1 MRENQALRLYK
12 NSEYAKINKN
22 NAVLQRL
29 ITLRKENQD
38 GNKFLGA
45 VKSFIEKAKKIRTKG
60 ERGEDLKSLYDQA
73 SATLYSKPGS
83 SLEKIL
89 KAYDDLKMD
98 QSINKLGDDD
108 DMKKQKSQ
116 NKQKYM
122 GAYAERDADGKITKT
137 GPRVATKE
145 KQVNVKP
152 VWTIDVEKGGVKVG
166 EINAKELFDVSG
178 KSVLKGDK
186 GTILYKGMP
195 TNDQTATQIAAVQSR
210 LAGLGY
216 LSKEEVDGDFGP
228 KTKSAIEQFQKKF
241 KLSVDGKVGRQT
253 ATAMFSDLA
262 RKLAKDVPIT
272 GKESND
278 IIAKTV
284 DNLTKD
290 RTKTTSY
297 FEPIERELKLDDK
310 EQRGLSERYVIDRTK
325 VRRLIRE
332 SIRRKLR

>member
-1 MRENQALRLYK
+1 MREKQALRLYK
-12 NSEYAKINKN
+12 NSAYAKINKN
-22 NAVLQRL
+22 NAILQRL

-38 GNKFLGA
+38 GSKFLDA
-45 VKSFIEKAKKIRTKG
+45 VKPFMEKAKKIRTKG
-60 ERGEDLKSLYDQA
+60 DRGEDLKSLYDQ
-73 SATLYSKPGS
+73 SIATLFSKPGA
-83 SLEKIL
+83 SLANLL
-89 KAYDDLKMD
+89 KAYDNLKMD
-98 QSINKLGDDD
+98 RDIEKLGDDD
-108 DMKKQKSQ
+108 AMKKQKSQ

-122 GAYAERDADGKITKT
+122 GAYAERDSDGKITKT

-145 KQVNVKP
+145 KQVSVKP
-152 VWTIDVEKGGVKVG
+152 VWTIDVEQDGEKVG

-195 TNDQTATQIAAVQSR
+195 TNDQTTAQIAAVQSR
-210 LAGLGY
+210 LAGLGF
-216 LSKEEVDGDFGP
+216 LSKEDVDGDFGP
-228 KTKSAIEQFQKKF
+228 GTKSAIQKFQKKF

-262 RKLAKDVPIT
+262 SKQAKDIPIT
-272 GKESND
+272 GKESNA

-290 RTKTTSY
+290 RTKTISY

-310 EQRGLSERYVIDRTK
+310 EQRGLSERYIIDRTK
-325 VRRLIRE
+325 IRKIIRE